1 MLIKKSFFV
10 SFNIGGRRGRLSLQN
25 VLEFGTCADEEP
37 VLGFCVQ
44 PTLNFFEVTSSF
56 IPTSNT
62 CINAINLPRPTIN
75 IPLIGTEELFN
86 LYDYAFMNAF
96 FGNL

>member
-10 SFNIGGRRGRLSLQN
+10 SLNIGGRRGRLSLQS
-25 VLEFGTCADEEP
+25 VLEFGNCADEEP

-44 PTLNFFEVTSSF
+44 PTLNFFEVTTSF

-62 CINAINLPRPTIN
+62 CINANLPRPTIN
-75 IPLIGTEELFN
+75 IQLIGTEELFN
-86 LYDYAFMNAF
+86 LYDYVFMNAF